1 MELRQMSWLLKTV
14 AIEMKVTGSN
24 QQLSQL
30 ASIVEV
36 YTGDQKQNEDD
47 TIDQSFHSICKN
59 TIFFSSYTTTTIIN
73 LFY

>member
-1 MELRQMSWLLKTV
+1 MSWLLKTV

-36 YTGDQKQNEDD
+36 YTGDQKQTDSD
-47 TIDQSFHSICKN
+47 TIDQTFQ
-59 TIFFSSYTTTTIIN
+59 SSRKCVFELI
-73 LFY
+73 